1 MNNDKTIIGAIT
13 RAFGRLSSWVSA
25 LIDKL
30 LYSKRFLALVSL
42 AISLLIFSSVIYS
55 SQLANQINQ
64 STELVAQVEII
75 GDLDEYEI
83 SEVRDTV
90 NVTVTGSA
98 IDVRA
103 AQNTNNYS
111 AVLDISNLSEGT
123 HRVQLERK
131 GFSQSLKVI
140 FQPDTVEV
148 NISRKTSEVF
158 EVTPNFI
165 NLNKVEPQFNLSNP
179 TLEVNEVTINTSQE
193 KLGQISEV
201 RALIDVANKTETFS
215 SIARVVAYDQEGR
228 AMDVDIEPNE
238 INASVSIS
246 SPNKQVDVVVNP
258 VGVIP
263 NDMAIESITLDHPSI
278 TLYGPEE
285 VLDSVSNIL
294 ATIDATQLTNVSTEL
309 RHTLVRPEGVRS
321 MDIETVNIGI
331 ILAPR
336 VSEQVEQS
344 QIFFENNTNNY
355 DIARPDGTD
364 LVVDVTLSGTQNRI
378 DNLNVSTIRVSLDMN
393 GLRPG
398 RQMVT
403 LNVSGSDQFV
413 NYELMNNEI
422 EVVISE
428 KGEE

>member
-1 MNNDKTIIGAIT
+1 M
-13 RAFGRLSSWVSA
+13 
-25 LIDKL
+25 
-30 LYSKRFLALVSL
+30 
-42 AISLLIFSSVIYS
+42 
-55 SQLANQINQ
+55 
-64 STELVAQVEII
+64 
-75 GDLDEYEI
+75 
-83 SEVRDTV
+83 
-90 NVTVTGSA
+90 
-98 IDVRA
+98 
-103 AQNTNNYS
+103 
-111 AVLDISNLSEGT
+111 
-123 HRVQLERK
+123 
-131 GFSQSLKVI
+131 
-140 FQPDTVEV
+140 
-148 NISRKTSEVF
+148 
-158 EVTPNFI
+158 
-165 NLNKVEPQFNLSNP
+165 
-179 TLEVNEVTINTSQE
+179 
-193 KLGQISEV
+193 
-201 RALIDVANKTETFS
+201 IDVANKTETFS

-428 KGEE
+428 KGED